1 MRVGRPLNEGRPDA
15 HSGDRAHDALTG
27 TAPVEIHPKG
37 HTMQVIAVHDV
48 DDVEHWYNS
57 PARSAFFEARG
68 MKATAFRDPAG
79 NVSTVA
85 VLIEAPDMESL
96 QAALATPEARVAE
109 EHDGVRVET
118 IELFV
123 DA

>member
-1 MRVGRPLNEGRPDA
+1 MRRP
-15 HSGDRAHDALTG
+15 STVAHDALTG
-27 TAPVEIHPKG
+27 TIPDESHLKG
-37 HTMQVIAVHDV
+37 LTMQVIAVHDV
-48 DDVEHWYNS
+48 DDVKHWYNS
-57 PARSAFFEARG
+57 PARAEFFEARG

-79 NVSTVA
+79 DSNTVA

-118 IELFV
+118 IELFA

>member
-1 MRVGRPLNEGRPDA
+1 
-15 HSGDRAHDALTG
+15 
-27 TAPVEIHPKG
+27 
-37 HTMQVIAVHDV
+37 MQVIAMHDV
-48 DDVEHWYNS
+48 DDVDHWYS
-57 PARSAFFEARG
+57 SADRAEFFEARG
-68 MKATAFRDPAG
+68 MKATPFRPPAG
-79 NVSTVA
+79 DGRTVA

-109 EHDGVRVET
+109 ERDGVHVET